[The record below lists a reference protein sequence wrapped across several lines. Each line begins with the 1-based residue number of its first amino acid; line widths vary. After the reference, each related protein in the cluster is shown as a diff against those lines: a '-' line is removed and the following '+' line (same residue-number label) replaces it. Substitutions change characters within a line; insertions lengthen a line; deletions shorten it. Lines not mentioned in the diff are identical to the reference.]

1 MLDVH
6 APHDAAHTWKDFWIH
21 LGTISIGLLIAIGLE
36 QSVEAGHRLH
46 ERHRLEQDLQ
56 MEAKKN
62 LILMDLD
69 NQYYDATRP
78 WLIELRAKVEMMR
91 VNGGK
96 TNGDY
101 VVAPKTRGFW
111 WSDTPYWD
119 TAKESAEVGLLPR
132 GEAGMYNLV
141 YEQQG
146 VMKDGLFG
154 YASVMDKMRQ
164 FESRFA
170 NIEVGAPVSTVQR
183 VGDLYS
189 DAPIPDLSK
198 MTQEELREYSVLLN
212 DALSELSRFHN
223 LTNLA
228 YGVTRAVTL
237 GAMSDEQLLQLMG
250 GRPEEKSSAENLT
263 VH

>member
-1 MLDVH
+1 
-6 APHDAAHTWKDFWIH
+6 
-21 LGTISIGLLIAIGLE
+21 
-36 QSVEAGHRLH
+36 
-46 ERHRLEQDLQ
+46 
-56 MEAKKN
+56 
-62 LILMDLD
+62 
-69 NQYYDATRP
+69 
-78 WLIELRAKVEMMR
+78 
-91 VNGGK
+91 
-96 TNGDY
+96 
-101 VVAPKTRGFW
+101 
-111 WSDTPYWD
+111 
-119 TAKESAEVGLLPR
+119 
-132 GEAGMYNLV
+132 MYNLV

-170 NIEVGAPVSTVQR
+170 NIEVGAPVSTVHR

-212 DALSELSRFHN
+212 DALTELSRFHN
-223 LTNLA
+223 LTSLA

-237 GAMSDEQLLQLMG
+237 GAKSDEQLLQLMG